1 MSVKSKR
8 LRFEILKRDGFRCRY
23 CGATAV
29 GGAVL
34 HVDHVQPESAGGDDS
49 PENLVTACVA
59 CNGGK
64 SNIGLDDSLLSS
76 ATAEEMRQ
84 NAEDIRAYLASC
96 LEQRQAQ
103 EAVRQVAYDHY
114 FEVVGPH
121 VGDKIS
127 LQLEAALMGL
137 VQGDGL
143 LAVLKAMDITAWKA
157 SSARMNSTDAAK
169 YFYGVMK
176 RMRVESAPAPS
187 EHQRYRPIDNGSD
200 PMVIPYARRS
210 T

>member
-23 CGATAV
+23 CGATSV

-34 HVDHVQPESAGGDDS
+34 HVDHVRPESDGGDDS
-49 PENLVTACVA
+49 PGNLVTACAV

-64 SNIGLDDSLLSS
+64 SNIGLDDSLLSN
-76 ATAEEMRQ
+76 ATAEDMKQ

-96 LEQRQAQ
+96 LEQRRAQ
-103 EAVRQVAYDHY
+103 EEVRQVAYDHY

-127 LQLEAALMGL
+127 LQLDAALMGL
-137 VQGDGL
+137 VQNDGL
-143 LAVLKAMDITAWKA
+143 MVVLKAMDITAWKA
-157 SSARMNSTDAAK
+157 SQSRMNCTDAAK

-176 RMRVESAPAPS
+176 RMRVEEAA
-187 EHQRYRPIDNGSD
+187 
-200 PMVIPYARRS
+200 
-210 T
+210 